1 MAIKNIPSINA
12 PSYGGFVFGLD
23 FSMSYSDAPSKL
35 TYKVISPT
43 GFYVNPTIGADSS
56 VSFGQF
62 SFSGKV
68 FSYEIEESISG
79 KVLSITLIDNSVIL
93 DKKYV
98 VVFRPGI
105 FGKMGSSKSVNLPVI
120 FTQDDEYYD
129 LQDTGGGYRLVK
141 KNFVNSSVS
150 RTVRYFNGTVG
161 DLIIVGS
168 EEPPDTV
175 CEVAAT
181 SYTFNDL
188 KSTAGVAGISSCPI
202 NNSDVKKTYEGTLR
216 SVLNSWCQDFGF
228 SFYWD
233 YSQNK
238 VVFFDLKR
246 AVFDIPNNVN
256 NASIVSK
263 RTSYSAEGKY
273 NQLAANYFIKPYTPK
288 TTNLSKSNSRQK
300 TITLS
305 CIPFSFFIDKSLNE
319 GGTSRY
325 GGGRSMQEFI
335 TSAVCG
341 YLSPS
346 LRAFY
351 NFVVL
356 GKLGGNCGITSGAKK
371 TIDAGK
377 AAGSLTVS
385 AYGEQMYNMAA
396 FSGCDPEQLGK
407 DWNCYLLN
415 YDEGIEAKWQ
425 EIEQDIFN
433 NKIGNYYRGP
443 ATSSGESYFCSATS
457 IVTMSISVEPEGT
470 RYEDADAMENSSL
483 KGRKIFERGG
493 AGPSIPASLAIQ
505 NLGIDE
511 GADYVQNLMPT
522 KHNLSVGSSVA
533 DSLINYS
540 VISRADADAYNTI
553 MFVPKASHLSNWM
566 SFSASY
572 TTRSNDR
579 EQTVYDISSS
589 SSSGNQCRL
598 TDLNEKKCLS
608 AKEQVMDRQ
617 RSTSID
623 NSGGTNQVSTGPLG
637 KTGKGATVRA
647 HGASVTVVSSSEA
660 SYQGCIT
667 ISYSAEVLI
676 DETKKEEITFQFD
689 GDTSP
694 NDPLMETRFIL
705 ENRSTSENLV
715 KNQPTP
721 SELFSRESY
730 SQNNTL
736 NSVSY
741 VCTDFISEL
750 PLSVSRGLNNLDITI
765 SDDGFSATYSYSTRP
780 PVFGNQDLSRVN
792 IGNNPSPAATQI
804 R

>member
-79 KVLSITLIDNSVIL
+79 KILSITLIDNSVIL

-105 FGKMGSSKSVNLPVI
+105 FGKMGTSKTVSLPVI
-120 FTQDDEYYD
+120 FTADDAYYD
-129 LQDTGGGYRLVK
+129 LQDTGGSYNLVK

-150 RTVRYFNGTVG
+150 RTVRSFNGAVG

-168 EEPPDTV
+168 EEPPDTA

-188 KSTAGVAGISSCPI
+188 KTTAGVAGVSSCPI
-202 NNSDVKKTYEGTLR
+202 SNSSVKKTYEGTLR

-238 VVFFDLKR
+238 VVFFDLKN
-246 AVFDIPNNVN
+246 AVFNIPENVT

-263 RTSYSAEGKY
+263 RASYSAEGKY
-273 NQLAANYFIKPYTPK
+273 NQIAANYFIKPYTPK
-288 TTNLSKSNSRQK
+288 TTNLSASNTIQK
-300 TITLS
+300 TITLP
-305 CIPFSFFIDKSLNE
+305 CISWTRFLNSYDQDS
-319 GGTSRY
+319 TY
-325 GGGRSMQEFI
+325 GGGRTSVEFI
-335 TSAVCG
+335 NSAVCG

-356 GKLGGNCGITSGAKK
+356 GKLGSNCGIIGGYKS
-371 TIDAGK
+371 IDAGL
-377 AAGSLTVS
+377 AAAALGAS
-385 AYGEQMYNMAA
+385 AYGEQMNNMAA
-396 FSGCDPEQLGK
+396 FAGCSTLQQLGGFW
-407 DWNCYLLN
+407 DCYLVN
-415 YDEGIEAKWQ
+415 YDEGAEAKWEQ
-425 EIEQDIFN
+425 IEQDIFTS
-433 NKIGNYYRGP
+433 KIGNYYRGP
-443 ATSSGESYFCSATS
+443 ATRSGESYFCSATS

-470 RYEDADAMENSSL
+470 RYEDADAMENSAL
-483 KGRKIFERGG
+483 KGRRIFERGG
-493 AGPSIPASLAIQ
+493 AGPSVPAAQALSE
-505 NLGIDE
+505 LGIDDS
-511 GADYVQNLMPT
+511 AQYVQNLMPT
-522 KHNLSVGSSVA
+522 KHNITSDSGVAAGLNSWAGISMSLLSS
-533 DSLINYS
+533 
-540 VISRADADAYNTI
+540 YNTI
-553 MFVPKASHLSNWM
+553 IFIPKKGHLSNWM
-566 SFSASY
+566 SFSVSSSSAS
-572 TTRSNDR
+572 NPR
-579 EQTVYDISSS
+579 EQTIYDMSSS
-589 SSSGNQCRL
+589 SSSGNQCKL
-598 TDLNEKKCLS
+598 KDLNEKKCLS
-608 AKEQVMDRQ
+608 AKEQVIDKQ
-617 RSTSID
+617 RASSD
-623 NSGGTNQVSTGPLG
+623 NSNGGTNQISTGPMG
-637 KTGKGATVRA
+637 KQGRGATVRA
-647 HGASVTVVSSSEA
+647 HGGQVTVVSSSDS
-660 SYQGCIT
+660 SYQGSIN
-667 ISYSAEVLI
+667 ISYSAEVLV

-689 GDTSP
+689 GNTST
-694 NDPLMETRFIL
+694 NDPLMQTRFIL

-715 KNQPTP
+715 KNQPSP

-730 SQNNTL
+730 SQGSSL
-736 NSVSY
+736 NSVTY

-750 PLSVSRGLNNLDITI
+750 PLSVSRGLNNLDISI

-780 PVFGNQDLSRVN
+780 PVFGNQDLSRVV
-792 IGNNPSPAATQI
+792 IGNNPSPAAIQT

>member
-105 FGKMGSSKSVNLPVI
+105 FGKMGTSKTVSLPVV
-120 FTQDDEYYD
+120 FTADDAYYD
-129 LQDTGGGYRLVK
+129 LQDTGGSYKLVK

-150 RTVRYFNGTVG
+150 RTVRSFNGVVG

-168 EEPPDTV
+168 EEPPDTA

-188 KSTAGVAGISSCPI
+188 KTTAGVAGVSSCPI
-202 NNSDVKKTYEGTLR
+202 SNSSVKKTYEGTLR

-238 VVFFDLKR
+238 VVFFDLKNP
-246 AVFDIPNNVN
+246 VFNIPDNVL

-263 RTSYSAEGKY
+263 RKSYSAEGKY
-273 NQLAANYFIKPYTPK
+273 NQIAANYFIKPYTPK
-288 TTNLSKSNSRQK
+288 TTNLSASNTIQK
-300 TITLS
+300 TITLP
-305 CIPFSFFIDKSLNE
+305 CISWTRFLNSYDE
-319 GGTSRY
+319 DSTY
-325 GGGRSMQEFI
+325 GGDRTSVEFI
-335 TSAVCG
+335 NSAVCG

-356 GKLGGNCGITSGAKK
+356 GKLGSNCGIIGGYKPLNAGTAAAALGA
-371 TIDAGK
+371 
-377 AAGSLTVS
+377 S
-385 AYGEQMYNMAA
+385 AYGEQMNNMAA
-396 FSGCDPEQLGK
+396 FAGCSELQQLE
-407 DWNCYLLN
+407 DYWDCYLVN
-415 YDEGIEAKWQ
+415 YDEGAEAKWEQ
-425 EIEQDIFN
+425 IEQDIFTS
-433 NKIGNYYRGP
+433 KIGNYYRGP
-443 ATSSGESYFCSATS
+443 ATQSGESYFCSATS

-470 RYEDADAMENSSL
+470 RYEDADAMENSAL
-483 KGRKIFERGG
+483 KGRRIFERGG
-493 AGPSIPASLAIQ
+493 AGPSMPAAQALSE
-505 NLGIDE
+505 LGIDDS
-511 GADYVQNLMPT
+511 AQYVQNLMPT
-522 KHNLSVGSSVA
+522 KHNITSDSGVAAALNSWAGVSMSLLSS
-533 DSLINYS
+533 
-540 VISRADADAYNTI
+540 YNTVI
-553 MFVPKASHLSNWM
+553 FIPKKNHLSNWM
-566 SFSASY
+566 SFSVSSSNAS
-572 TTRSNDR
+572 NPR
-579 EQTVYDISSS
+579 EQTIYDMGSS
-589 SSSGNQCRL
+589 SSSGNQCKL

-608 AKEQVMDRQ
+608 AKEQVIDKQ
-617 RSTSID
+617 RSSSAD
-623 NSGGTNQVSTGPLG
+623 NNSGTGQISTGPMNARG
-637 KTGKGATVRA
+637 RGATVRA
-647 HGASVTVVSSSEA
+647 HGGQVTVVSSSDS
-660 SYQGCIT
+660 SYQGSIN
-667 ISYSAEVLI
+667 ISYSAEVLV

-689 GDTSP
+689 GSTSTS
-694 NDPLMETRFIL
+694 DPLMETRFIL

-730 SQNNTL
+730 SQGSSL
-736 NSVSY
+736 DSVTY

-750 PLSVSRGLNNLDITI
+750 PLSVSRGLNNLDISI

-780 PVFGNQDLSRVN
+780 PIFGNQDLSRVV
-792 IGNNPSPAATQI
+792 IGNNPSPAAIQT